1 MLKLFKLFCL
11 ISFIIIFF
19 IFTGFIYYDLL
30 KLHLAILIAV
40 LALHSWRFSLR
51 NSWQMILILLPFTV
65 TILIFGMLFQII
77 GLMGRSDWLYDSLI
91 KVIYFPASFLFTKLV
106 ISLFIYQDVLD
117 LPFNNELKTDI
128 IFLQVFIK
136 KAFNIM
142 PRLDFHIRMH
152 PLMQSKNGFA
162 KNFLF
167 LCTFP
172 LSLYIFL
179 IDEGSIV
186 RQIYL
191 NRLKHLEE

>member
-1 MLKLFKLFCL
+1 MLKLLKLFCL
-11 ISFIIIFF
+11 IVIIITFF
-19 IFTGFIYYDLL
+19 ALTGFVFYDQLQ
-30 KLHLAILIAV
+30 LHLAILVIV
-40 LALHSWRFSLR
+40 LVLHSWRFSLR

-65 TILIFGMLFQII
+65 TIFLFGAFFQII
-77 GLMGRSDWLYDSLI
+77 RLMGRSDWLYDSLI
-91 KVIYFPASFLFTKLV
+91 KVIYFPASFLFTKLI
-106 ISLFIYQDVLD
+106 ISLFTYQDVLD
-117 LPFNNELKTDI
+117 LPLKNDLKTDI

-152 PLMQSKNGFA
+152 PLMQTKKGLSKNF
-162 KNFLF
+162 FI